1 MFNVVIVEDE
11 NPILDLMKY
20 VIGQN
25 PQYTI
30 LGAFSNP
37 LEALACFP
45 QLRPDVV
52 FLDVEMPKMN
62 GLELAQRM
70 NDLWDHTHI
79 IFTTA
84 YKNYALEAFNV
95 QAFDYILKPVT
106 KMAIERV
113 TERLMKQHRLAIPP
127 ERRAR
132 HVSIQCFGGFEV
144 RNLNGAPVHWPTR
157 KTEEL
162 FAYFLCHPGK
172 EISKW
177 YLADLLWHDMD
188 EERASH
194 NLHNTMYRLKKL
206 LKEQEIDIDI
216 KKVNEGYMLD
226 ASNHTYDVLAFE
238 RNLHSISEGGRD
250 AAQEENLVSLYK
262 GTLFDRKDY
271 LWKTSHEKKFS
282 KHFTML
288 INSLIQQDLAKGDW
302 KIAEQR
308 LDQFLNIYPLDEE
321 MNLSLFKIYE
331 CSGRQEQIK
340 KLYAKFENAY
350 LLDLGLAPPQEMRDW
365 VLKMTERRR

>member
-11 NPILDLMKY
+11 KPILDLMKY
-20 VIGQN
+20 VIGHN
-25 PQYTI
+25 PHYTI

-37 LEALACFP
+37 LEALDCFP
-45 QLRPDVV
+45 ELGPDVV

-70 NDLWDHTHI
+70 NEMSDHTQI

-113 TERLMKQHRLAIPP
+113 TERLMKQQRLVTSLEQRVRQA
-127 ERRAR
+127 
-132 HVSIQCFGGFEV
+132 SIRCFGGFEV
-144 RNLNGAPVHWPTR
+144 RNRDGIPVHWPTR

-162 FAYFLCHPGK
+162 FAYFLCHSGI

-177 YLADLLWHDMD
+177 YLADLLWPDMD

-206 LKEQEIDIDI
+206 LKEQEIAIDV

-226 ASNHTYDVLAFE
+226 ASDLTYDVLAFE
-238 RNLHSISEGGRD
+238 RYLRILPEGGGD
-250 AAQEENLVSLYK
+250 AAQEEYLVSLYK
-262 GTLFDRKDY
+262 GSLFDRKDY
-271 LWKTSHEKKFS
+271 LWKVSLEKGFS
-282 KHFTML
+282 NHYKML
-288 INSLIQQDLAKGDW
+288 ISSLIQQDLVNEDW
-302 KIAEQR
+302 KKAELR
-308 LDQFLNIYPLDEE
+308 LDQYLSIYPLDEE
-321 MNLSLFKIYE
+321 MNFSLFKLYE
-331 CSGRQEQIK
+331 YSGRQEQIK
-340 KLYAKFENAY
+340 KLYTKFENAY
-350 LLDLGLAPPQEMRDW
+350 RLDMGLEPSQQMRNWVEVYLG
-365 VLKMTERRR
+365 